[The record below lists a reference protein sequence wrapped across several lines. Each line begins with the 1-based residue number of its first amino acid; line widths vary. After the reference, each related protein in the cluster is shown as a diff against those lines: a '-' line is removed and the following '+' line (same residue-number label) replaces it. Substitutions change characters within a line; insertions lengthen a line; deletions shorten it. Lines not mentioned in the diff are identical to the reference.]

1 MVENNLTTADG
12 LGEVKSIDFVN
23 IFGNSIEEL
32 LTLIGVTR
40 RLELDTDAT
49 IQTYKWSKTMAAEQV
64 AEGEV
69 IPLSKA
75 ERKKAEKYTVPFN
88 KYRKVATAES
98 IRRHGLS
105 VAVDEA
111 DEKILE
117 EIQESIKTKFF
128 KFLQTAPTKQTA
140 EGLQKAL
147 STGWAKSKTFFTGN
161 VQIVSF
167 VNSMDV
173 AEYLGDAPIQS
184 GATSEYGF
192 TILQGFLN
200 QVVIA
205 FDEIPEGKVYSTA
218 VRNLVFA
225 SQNVTGN
232 DLAAAFNLTTD
243 DTGLI
248 GVTHSVATNNATIET
263 LVFEGS
269 TLFAELLNG
278 VVETTIK
285 PKAETTT
292 TTTKAPTTTTTT
304 TASGT
309 K

>member
-1 MVENNLTTADG
+1 MAAENNITLADN

-23 IFGNSIEEL
+23 IFGNSIEDL
-32 LTLIGVTR
+32 LKLIGVTR

-49 IQTYKWSKTMAAEQV
+49 IQTYKWTKTMAANQV
-64 AEGEV
+64 GEGEL

-75 ERKKAEKYTVPFN
+75 ERKKADKYTVPFN
-88 KYRKVATAES
+88 KYRKVTTAEA

-105 VAVDEA
+105 LAVDEA

-117 EIQESIKTKFF
+117 EIQDSIKTKFF
-128 KFLQTAPTKQTA
+128 TFLQTAPTKQNA
-140 EGLQKAL
+140 VGFQSAL
-147 STGWAKSKTFFTGN
+147 SLGWAKSKTFFSGN
-161 VQIVSF
+161 VQIISF

-173 AEYLGDAPIQS
+173 AKYLGDAPIQS

-205 FDEIPEGKVYSTA
+205 FDEVPEGKVYSTA

-225 SQNVTGN
+225 SQNVAGN
-232 DLAAAFNLTTD
+232 DLATAFNLTTD

-278 VVETTIK
+278 VVETTITQ
-285 PKAETTT
+285 PVTTT
-292 TTTKAPTTTTTT
+292 TTTVAPTTTTTT
-304 TASGT
+304 TSGS